1 MKEIDI
7 FLTITF
13 CKSMNKKSLCAD
25 VLNERFYDKKRIQ
38 TLKKAYTKYRLC
50 VATRRSTYN
59 KRQST
64 SHTSAPTWISQWIC
78 DVIMVAA
85 IRIKLDAY
93 NDIFMQ
99 SIKSILL
106 PRYLPHLDVSFNEV
120 LSDFSISHQ
129 ILNYL
134 RSKDYV

>member
-64 SHTSAPTWISQWIC
+64 SHTSAPT
-78 DVIMVAA
+78 
-85 IRIKLDAY
+85 
-93 NDIFMQ
+93 
-99 SIKSILL
+99 
-106 PRYLPHLDVSFNEV
+106 
-120 LSDFSISHQ
+120 
-129 ILNYL
+129 
-134 RSKDYV
+134 